1 MSKPKFFAGAMSAI
15 LCALLLVAFAAPGLA
30 QQAATA
36 AIEGVVTDPQN
47 AVIPGARVSV
57 KSIDTGLTREGVT
70 DGNGLYRISAL
81 PPGAYAI
88 TATANGFSENRFGS
102 ITLTVGQKL
111 NLDLGLRINVNE
123 IVQITD
129 SAPIVETTRTN
140 VAGSVG
146 ERAVRELPVN
156 GRNFLDFVTLTPGV
170 VRDPRAGDLSFGG
183 QRGTLNSVQIDG
195 VDNNNLFFGQSLGRT
210 GSGRAP
216 YQFSQD
222 AVQEFQVNTNSFSAE
237 FGRAAGGV
245 INVIT
250 KSGTNEYH
258 GSGFWFYRDRALNA
272 NNQRYDA
279 GLNNATLREAL
290 IPNGRR
296 YDAATQSIVGTP
308 TKPPYHFNQFGG
320 NIGGPVKKDRAFFFF
335 NYDGQRSTTNNIVAF
350 GNTPLA
356 TDAPGTTA
364 YNRLLQQFG
373 ASYPRSFNQDVYLAK
388 FDWQLDSANRL
399 SVRYNRQEFTGV
411 NLENGGATSA
421 QERSGN
427 SLVNTDT
434 IGITHTVAFTPR
446 LLNEFRAQIARDKQ
460 PGLANSDNP
469 EAEVR
474 ERGISVVFFGRNNF
488 SPRETSL
495 EKYQFVDTVTYTTG
509 RHTLK
514 GGLDV
519 NIEKIK
525 NFFPGLFG
533 AQYTFNSLADFQNNL
548 PSRFVQSFGGEGT
561 TGPTSFPNF
570 NEYSFFAQDD
580 WRPFKSLTLNFGVR
594 YDTQV
599 MKRPP
604 TKNPSASLAAAGID
618 TSRLDNDFN
627 NVAPRFG
634 FAWRPLKESDRMVV
648 RGGYGMFYGRTP
660 AIFFGTAHTQNG
672 INVASLAFNLSP
684 TNRLPFNYPGRFAGI
699 RDIPCSL
706 FGAAAAACN
715 AQGPLA
721 TITPSIYAMAR
732 NYQQPYTQ
740 QGSLGID
747 FALTRDVAM
756 TVSYLFVKGNDL
768 SRTRD
773 INLGTPVATTI
784 RVANGGPTLSFL
796 RNPGAQGNPTRP
808 IAGFARI
815 SLFESSANSQYN
827 GLIVELRKRF
837 SKRFQGSLAYTWSKV
852 IDDAPDATSVVPN
865 NAGDD
870 GKQAQQT
877 FNLRDE
883 RGLGNADLPHRLVV
897 NGVWD
902 LSYFD
907 KLPAPAKV
915 LINGWSLGGIWQ
927 VSSNAPFSTRL
938 GNIDINNDSNP
949 FSDRVPTIGRNTE
962 RVGRFSQL
970 DFRASKNFMLTEKFR
985 LQFFAEF
992 FNVLNRV
999 NKTNFDPQLYTVTG
1013 LGTPNAANESP
1024 ASLTVRPQ
1032 YLTPRGALDPR
1043 IGQLALKLMF

>member
-1 MSKPKFFAGAMSAI
+1 MKRNYFAQI
-15 LCALLLVAFAAPGLA
+15 LFMALSVISLLPTTYG

-36 AIEGVVTDPQN
+36 AIEGVITDPRN
-47 AVIPGARVSV
+47 AVVPGARVTV
-57 KSIDTGLTREGVT
+57 RNTATGLTREATT
-70 DGNGLYRISAL
+70 DDSGIYRLPAL
-81 PPGAYAI
+81 PPGSYSVIAA
-88 TATANGFSENRFGS
+88 ATGFAENNFGQV
-102 ITLTVGQKL
+102 TVTVGQKL
-111 NLDLGLRINVNE
+111 NLDLNLRINVSE
-123 IVQITD
+123 VVQITD

-156 GRNFLDFVTLTPGV
+156 GRNFLDFATLTPGV

-250 KSGTNEYH
+250 KSGTNDFH
-258 GSGFWFYRDRALNA
+258 GTGFWFYRDRALNA
-272 NNQRYDA
+272 NSLRYDA
-279 GLNNATLREAL
+279 GLNNATQREAL

-296 YDAATQSIVGTP
+296 YDAATQSVVGTP

-320 NIGGPVKKDRAFFFF
+320 NLGGPIKKDKAFFFF

-350 GNTPLA
+350 GNSPLA
-356 TDAPGTTA
+356 SDAAGTTA
-364 YNRLLQQFG
+364 FNRLLQQFG
-373 ASYPRSFNQDVYLAK
+373 ASYPRSFNQDVYLGK
-388 FDWQLDSANRL
+388 VDWQLDATNRL
-399 SVRYNRQEFTGV
+399 SIRYNRQEFTGV

-434 IGITHTVAFTPR
+434 VSITHTAAFTPR
-446 LLNEFRAQIARDKQ
+446 FLNEFRTQFARDKQ

-495 EKYQFVDTVTYTTG
+495 KKYQFVDTVTYTFDK
-509 RHTLK
+509 HNLK
-514 GGLDV
+514 GGFDV
-519 NIEKIK
+519 NIERIK

-533 AQYTFNSLADFQNNL
+533 AQYTFNSLADFQNNI
-548 PSRFVQSFGGEGT
+548 PSRFVQAFGGEGT

-570 NEYSFFAQDD
+570 NEYSFFVQDD
-580 WRPFKSLTLNFGVR
+580 WRILSNLTLNLGLR
-594 YDTQV
+594 YDIQN

-604 TKNPSASLAAAGID
+604 TKNPSPALAAAGLD

-627 NVAPRFG
+627 NIAPRFG
-634 FAWRPLKESDRMVV
+634 FAFKPLKNSDRMVV
-648 RGGYGMFYGRTP
+648 RGGYGLFYGRTP
-660 AIFFGTAHTQNG
+660 AILFGTAHTQNG
-672 INVASLAFNLSP
+672 INVASLAFNLSA
-684 TNRLPFNYPGRFAGI
+684 TNRLPFNYPGRFASI

-706 FGAAAAACN
+706 FGTASVVAACN
-715 AQGPLA
+715 TQGPLA
-721 TITPSIYAMAR
+721 TITPSIFVMAR
-732 NYQQPYTQ
+732 NFQQPYTQ
-740 QGSLGID
+740 QGNLGVD
-747 FALTRDVAM
+747 FEVAKDVALN
-756 TVSYLFVKGNDL
+756 VSYLFVKGNDL

-773 INLGTPVATTI
+773 INLNAPVPTTI
-784 RVANGGPTLSFL
+784 RVVNGPALTFQ
-796 RNPGAQGNPTRP
+796 RNPGPQGNPTRP
-808 IAGFARI
+808 IAGFSRI
-815 SLFESSANSQYN
+815 SLFESSANSQYH
-827 GLIVELRKRF
+827 GLVVDLRKRF
-837 SKRFQGSLAYTWSKV
+837 SKNFQGSMAYTWSKI
-852 IDDAPDATSVVPN
+852 IDDAPDATAVVPN

-870 GKQAQQT
+870 AKQAQQV

-883 RGLGNADLPHRLVV
+883 RGLGNADIPHRFVV
-897 NGVWD
+897 NGLWD
-902 LSYFD
+902 LDYFG
-907 KLPAPAKV
+907 KLPGAARAI
-915 LINGWSLGGIWQ
+915 INGWQVSGILQ
-927 VSSNAPFSTRL
+927 ISSNAPFSIRPGTVDL
-938 GNIDINNDSNP
+938 NNDTNP
-949 FSDRVPTIGRNTE
+949 FSERSPGLGRNTQ

-970 DFRASKNFMLTEKFR
+970 DFRTSKTFVIREGVR

-992 FNVLNRV
+992 FNILNRV
-999 NKTNFDPQLYTVTG
+999 NKTNFDPQLYTVGG
-1013 LGTPNAANESP
+1013 LGTPNANNESP
-1024 ASLTVRPQ
+1024 ATLTQRALF
-1032 YLTPRGALDPR
+1032 LTPRGALDQR
-1043 IGQLALKLMF
+1043 IGQLALKLSF